1 MTDLSG
7 FLSPSSN
14 STSSVLNTIVD
25 RLASCSE
32 LHQQALNFNNDLKNV
47 EDMVTN
53 VETLVST
60 LEETVGNV
68 EKGLE
73 SNLKVMQEN
82 LEEFDKRL

>member
-7 FLSPSSN
+7 FLSPASN
-14 STSSVLNTIVD
+14 STSSVLNAIVD

-32 LHQQALNFNNDLKNV
+32 LHQHALNFSNDLKNV
-47 EDMVTN
+47 EDMVKN

-60 LEETVGNV
+60 LEETVSTV

-82 LEEFDKRL
+82 LEELDKRL